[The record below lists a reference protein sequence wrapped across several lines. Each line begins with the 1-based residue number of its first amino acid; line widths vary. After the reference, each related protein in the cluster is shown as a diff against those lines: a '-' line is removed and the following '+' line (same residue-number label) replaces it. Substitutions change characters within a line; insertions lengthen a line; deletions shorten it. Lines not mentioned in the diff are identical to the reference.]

1 MKVVLIRHGKVNFKW
16 RLWYTSEQFNEACR
30 QYNLAP
36 IQQIEYSIPEGVY
49 SCYYISMLSR
59 TRETAQS
66 IFGERNYIATKLI
79 DEVPLSASYNT
90 WIKMPLM
97 FWNVTGRIQWFF
109 NNSKQKENRLQAEKR
124 ANQFVKVVMEKNEDC
139 VVVTH
144 GFFMHM
150 LVSELKKYGF
160 TIDNKSTKYANGDY
174 VVARTS

>member
-1 MKVVLIRHGKVNFKW
+1 
-16 RLWYTSEQFNEACR
+16 
-30 QYNLAP
+30 
-36 IQQIEYSIPEGVY
+36 
-49 SCYYISMLSR
+49 
-59 TRETAQS
+59 
-66 IFGERNYIATKLI
+66 
-79 DEVPLSASYNT
+79 
-90 WIKMPLM
+90 M

-109 NNSKQKENRLQAEKR
+109 NNSKQKENRLQTEKR